1 MEIGIRIGMGKQ
13 TWTLITELE
22 SMKLEYRIG
31 IRNWNMV
38 LEYGIGIWNWNM
50 EYGIEIWNQ
59 NMLNIKLSYQFYQV
73 TECI

>member
-38 LEYGIGIWNWNM
+38 LEYGIGIGNWNM
-50 EYGIEIWNQ
+50 E
-59 NMLNIKLSYQFYQV
+59 
-73 TECI
+73 